1 VDLGVTHPAPG
12 PLALFG
18 SGEYLPVMQHIE
30 AALIAGRPARYV
42 QIPTAAAPEGPEV
55 LARWQRLGEEQ
66 ARRMGVE
73 AVPVLIRDRTD
84 ADDPAVVEQIR
95 GAGLVYMSGGN
106 PAHLAGVLRGSRAW
120 EAILGEWR
128 AGAALAGCSAGAMAM
143 ADRVPHVR
151 ALHKPFDPGLALLP
165 HIRVIPHFDKMLGW
179 APDLVT
185 RALLHAPEGVALL
198 GIDEETALVGGPEEW
213 VVQGRQSVWS
223 LGHGARVEHPA
234 GSTLVTPVLGD
245 TDDGALAGTA
255 GDGAPPGAP

>member
-1 VDLGVTHPAPG
+1 MTALPLAETHRAPG

-30 AALIAGRPARYV
+30 AALLEGRPARYV
-42 QIPTAAAPEGPEV
+42 QIPTAAAPEGPDV

-66 ARRMGVE
+66 ARRLGVR
-73 AVPVLIRDRTD
+73 AVPLLIRDRGE
-84 ADDPAVVEQIR
+84 ADDPRVVDQIQ
-95 GAGLVYMSGGN
+95 GAGLVYLSGGN
-106 PAHLAGVLRGSRAW
+106 PAYLAQALRGSRVWQAIVAAW
-120 EAILGEWR
+120 R
-128 AGAALAGCSAGAMAM
+128 SGAALAGCSAGAMVM

-179 APDLVT
+179 APDLIT
-185 RALLHAPEGVALL
+185 RVLLHAPEGVALL

-213 VVQGRQSVWS
+213 HVLGRQSVWS

-234 GSTLVTPVLGD
+234 GSTLVTP
-245 TDDGALAGTA
+245 AL
-255 GDGAPPGAP
+255 PGAGPDGT